1 VKSGIDA
8 ELLVSQVKS
17 TASWLWEDPRAGRV
31 AEALVPCAREE
42 RGLSYFRLLLAAHF
56 ATVATFVPTDV
67 DARIRHHAWV
77 AMEGAPEV
85 AAACAVVDEV
95 ARWDAVWVSARTVE
109 ADAPSCSSKPCP
121 PPNACDRSLPLARAL
136 PLPVRDG
143 AARVSGHDG
152 EWLAVRAGALGRAA
166 VLGAAD
172 LVDRLVADLD
182 AELEREGRALDQA
195 FAMESP
201 VDRVLSLATILAH
214 NLGDL
219 SRVVEAWPRHP
230 ELAAIRTRYARLG
243 HPEAQGSRSSF
254 VRAGILNKA
263 LMAPENHRFL
273 PLRKARALR
282 ASRAHLLPIG
292 PWFDAWGEHVAR
304 SFEEREAAEVATALL
319 ELHVSS
325 PDQQG
330 CLRALA
336 GMHRATRGGIEALVH
351 LLPARLRKEAVRG
364 RVREA
369 LDVTEDHFRA
379 RIERRYRRERE
390 QMDLLAASTSRSM

>member
-17 TASWLWEDPRAGRV
+17 TASWLWEDPRAQRV
-31 AEALVPCAREE
+31 AEALVPCGREE

-77 AMEGAPEV
+77 AMESAPEV
-85 AAACAVVDEV
+85 AEACAVVDEV
-95 ARWDAVWVSARTVE
+95 ARWDATWVSARTVE
-109 ADAPSCSSKPCP
+109 DAGGRPI
-121 PPNACDRSLPLARAL
+121 
-136 PLPVRDG
+136 
-143 AARVSGHDG
+143 SGHDG
-152 EWLAVRAGALGRAA
+152 EWLGVRAGALGRAA
-166 VLGAAD
+166 VLGARD
-172 LVDRLVADLD
+172 LIDRLVADLD
-182 AELEREGRALDQA
+182 AELEREARAFDQA
-195 FAMESP
+195 FGSDGLAE
-201 VDRVLSLATILAH
+201 RVLSLATILAH

-230 ELAAIRTRYARLG
+230 ELATVRTRYARLG
-243 HPEAQGSRSSF
+243 HPDTQASPSSF
-254 VRAGILNKA
+254 VTAGILNKA

-319 ELHVSS
+319 EIHVSS

-369 LDVTEDHFRA
+369 FDVTPEHFRA

-390 QMDLLAASTSRSM
+390 GMR

>member
-1 VKSGIDA
+1 VKRGIDS
-8 ELLVSQVKS
+8 ELLVSQVRS
-17 TASWLWEDPRAGRV
+17 TAPWLWEDPRAARV
-31 AEALVPCAREE
+31 LEAFVTGAPEE
-42 RGLSYFRLLLAAHF
+42 RGLAYFRLLLAAHF

-67 DARIRHHAWV
+67 DARIRHHAWM
-77 AMEGAPEV
+77 AMESASELE
-85 AAACAVVDEV
+85 AACAVVDEV
-95 ARWDAVWVSARTVE
+95 ARWDAAWVSARTVE
-109 ADAPSCSSKPCP
+109 TDRQSATDPK
-121 PPNACDRSLPLARAL
+121 PPNPGARHI
-136 PLPVRDG
+136 
-143 AARVSGHDG
+143 SGHDG
-152 EWLAVRAGALGRAA
+152 EWLGVRAGALGRAA
-166 VLGAAD
+166 VLGARD
-172 LVDRLVADLD
+172 LVDRLAADLD
-182 AELEREGRALDQA
+182 AELEREARA
-195 FAMESP
+195 FAQALAADAPAE
-201 VDRVLSLATILAH
+201 RVLSLATILAH

-219 SRVVEAWPRHP
+219 SRVVEAWPRHQ
-230 ELAAIRTRYARLG
+230 ELAAIRVRYARLG
-243 HPEAQGSRSSF
+243 HPDAQAFSMGGLGPAGLGPPNPSPSSF
-254 VRAGILNKA
+254 VTAGILNKA

-304 SFEEREAAEVATALL
+304 SFEERDAAEVVTALL

-369 LDVTEDHFRA
+369 LDVTPEHFRA

-390 QMDLLAASTSRSM
+390 GMR

>member
-1 VKSGIDA
+1 VRRVIIRAVKRGIDS
-8 ELLVSQVKS
+8 ELVVSQVRS

-31 AEALVPCAREE
+31 AEALVPCARDE
-42 RGLSYFRLLLAAHF
+42 RGLAYYRLLLAAHF

-77 AMEGAPEV
+77 AMESASEV
-85 AAACAVVDEV
+85 AEACEIVEEV
-95 ARWDAVWVSARTVE
+95 ARWDATWVSARTVE
-109 ADAPSCSSKPCP
+109 ADS
-121 PPNACDRSLPLARAL
+121 RHI
-136 PLPVRDG
+136 
-143 AARVSGHDG
+143 SGHDG
-152 EWLAVRAGALGRAA
+152 EWLGVRAGALGRAA
-166 VLGAAD
+166 VLGARD
-172 LVDRLVADLD
+172 LVDRLAADLD
-182 AELEREGRALDQA
+182 AELEREARAFDQA
-195 FAMESP
+195 FAEDAP
-201 VDRVLSLATILAH
+201 AERVLSLATILAH

-230 ELAAIRTRYARLG
+230 DLAGIRVRYARLG
-243 HPEAQGSRSSF
+243 HPDAQASRSSF
-254 VRAGILNKA
+254 VTAGILNKA

-273 PLRKARALR
+273 PLRRARALR

-369 LDVTEDHFRA
+369 IDVTPEHFRA

-390 QMDLLAASTSRSM
+390 QMDHLPPSASRVR